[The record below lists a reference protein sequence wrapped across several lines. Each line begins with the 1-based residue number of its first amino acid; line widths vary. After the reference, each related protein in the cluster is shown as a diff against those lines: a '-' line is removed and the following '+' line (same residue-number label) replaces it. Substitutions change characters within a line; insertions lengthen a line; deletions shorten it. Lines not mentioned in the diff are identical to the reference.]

1 MAIIVTQSSVR
12 YFTNKL
18 KVFVKLIVKLKNDQ
32 KNYEL
37 IHRKKI
43 FLEVPP
49 SDITTLPDIN
59 PKREEQIHPS
69 R

>member
-37 IHRKKI
+37 IYRKTFFSKYHP
-43 FLEVPP
+43 LCCSKYASP
-49 SDITTLPDIN
+49 S
-59 PKREEQIHPS
+59 
-69 R
+69 